1 MGDLGFVA
9 AGYLTTAVALGAYVL
24 RLMARARRARRRAAA
39 LAVRPVDRARP
50 VG

>member
-9 AGYLTTAVALGAYVL
+9 AGYLATALALGGYVL
-24 RLMARARRARRRAAA
+24 RLWTRARRARRRAAA
-39 LAVRPVDRARP
+39 LAGHPVDRARP

>member
-9 AGYLTTAVALGAYVL
+9 AGYLATAVVLGGYVL
-24 RLMARARRARRRAAA
+24 RLWARARRARRRAAA
-39 LAVRPVDRARP
+39 LAGQAGRARP